1 MLDVFSSGMMSL
13 WLEMAGVDRDRFNA
27 TTRQFWEGGLSEM
40 IWLDRPDP
48 VAEAIVEEYL
58 NRLARRGL
66 SSQVQGVWIQGGPFT
81 LASHVGETP
90 LPAASITKVATS
102 LAALQTWTPDYQFET
117 LVTATGPVEN
127 GVLLGDL
134 VIVGGG
140 NPFFVWEEAFALGNA
155 LNQMGIRQV
164 AGNLAIA
171 GNFSMNYESD
181 PQVAG
186 NFLRQAL
193 DSRLWTAEAEDQ
205 YARLAS
211 GKPKPQVEIAGSV
224 VATAPRQN
232 FPPLIRHQSL
242 PLAEII
248 KQMNIYSNNPMSEM
262 LAQSLGGA
270 AVVRQ
275 KAAAAAG
282 VPVEEIRLIN
292 GSGLGHENQIS
303 PRAATA
309 MFVALDRYLRDT
321 DLTVADLLPVS
332 GRDLGTLEFRNI
344 PKSSAVKTGSLFD
357 VSALAGALPTRDR
370 GVVWF
375 AIINRGTGLDSLRD
389 EQDWLLQQLVNQ
401 WGTPEILPVA
411 LQTHIDGRRP
421 ALGDPG
427 RIETI
432 DN

>member
-171 GNFSMNYESD
+171 GNFSTRIIEFDDIKFKPMNF
-181 PQVAG
+181 G
-186 NFLRQAL
+186 FLRN
-193 DSRLWTAEAEDQ
+193 R
-205 YARLAS
+205 
-211 GKPKPQVEIAGSV
+211 V
-224 VATAPRQN
+224 
-232 FPPLIRHQSL
+232 SL
-242 PLAEII
+242 R
-248 KQMNIYSNNPMSEM
+248 N
-262 LAQSLGGA
+262 
-270 AVVRQ
+270 
-275 KAAAAAG
+275 
-282 VPVEEIRLIN
+282 
-292 GSGLGHENQIS
+292 
-303 PRAATA
+303 
-309 MFVALDRYLRDT
+309 RDT
-321 DLTVADLLPVS
+321 
-332 GRDLGTLEFRNI
+332 RF
-344 PKSSAVKTGSLFD
+344 
-357 VSALAGALPTRDR
+357 
-370 GVVWF
+370 
-375 AIINRGTGLDSLRD
+375 
-389 EQDWLLQQLVNQ
+389 
-401 WGTPEILPVA
+401 
-411 LQTHIDGRRP
+411 P
-421 ALGDPG
+421 AS
-427 RIETI
+427 T
-432 DN
+432 